1 MSKGGSI
8 DLDKHFQQ
16 KGNLQSSETN
26 VENNWLT
33 RWLLVVSYQLL
44 AFKNQLFVLT
54 PSN

>member
-1 MSKGGSI
+1 VSNGEII

-33 RWLLVVSYQLL
+33 RWLLAVSYQLL
-44 AFKNQLFVLT
+44 AFITQLFVLT
-54 PSN
+54 QLN